1 MSLSRTPV
9 SKTPKQVFFNPI
21 KYILTSFTHSIYCFY
36 NILFSFNVNIYFDS
50 PSLIDLNVSYNKI
63 DSSLSILQ
71 GYRSTRRAMLTQ
83 GVHTSQMLSLEKV
96 SLAGNLLTESS
107 ARILA
112 DIMQLRFVE
121 DDGEYLSEGASIA
134 YMEAL

>member
-1 MSLSRTPV
+1 M
-9 SKTPKQVFFNPI
+9 
-21 KYILTSFTHSIYCFY
+21 TSFTHSIYCFY
-36 NILFSFNVNIYFDS
+36 NILFSFNVNFYFDS

>member
-1 MSLSRTPV
+1 M
-9 SKTPKQVFFNPI
+9 
-21 KYILTSFTHSIYCFY
+21 
-36 NILFSFNVNIYFDS
+36 
-50 PSLIDLNVSYNKI
+50 
-63 DSSLSILQ
+63 SILQ

-121 DDGEYLSEGASIA
+121 DDGEYLSEGERASRIWK
-134 YMEAL
+134 AL